1 MTSQVLQKFIKFKE
15 VFLTKIRG
23 NLNKRSLA
31 NSSTNLLKNGDY
43 FYLNSSLSQLNMY
56 TRWEYDKSMEQ

>member
-31 NSSTNLLKNGDY
+31 NSS
-43 FYLNSSLSQLNMY
+43 
-56 TRWEYDKSMEQ
+56 DKFAQEW